1 MDSNELEIAER
12 VSMKAFVYLSEI
24 STYRGYSTKVD
35 EKDIDD
41 NYIDDK
47 YIDSE

>member
-1 MDSNELEIAER
+1 LDSKELEIAER

-41 NYIDDK
+41 K